1 MVKGDNMSHAGND
14 RAKESWFE
22 EAIDMGLSNF
32 DAEDYVDWMMDNEGL
47 GDLHSYIFNYMRSK
61 RVSHWSID

>member
-1 MVKGDNMSHAGND
+1 
-14 RAKESWFE
+14 
-22 EAIDMGLSNF
+22 MGLSNF